1 MRYLFVST
9 YPPTHCGIGAYAS
22 QNVMQLRDKG
32 HLVDVVSPDGAG
44 NVDFA
49 WNLKGGWKLLTL
61 LKLLPFYDRVVV
73 QYHWTFF
80 YRDII
85 DKKYRWDS
93 LRTTLSFIALWLFGR
108 NKIEVVS
115 HEIPHVPHS
124 SRFSLNFSLYRWKWK
139 LVPRVIFH
147 TKQEQEDLFQY
158 YAFRLGP
165 SRLQIRAHHSNFRKF
180 REISR
185 EAARLELGLPHN
197 ATIFLCIGFIQRHKG
212 FDRAIAAFKRAS
224 LGNAHLYIVGSLR
237 VVYQETTD
245 YLAGLHTL
253 AQVCPNAH
261 FVERFLTDEEFDT
274 WIAASDCVVLPYREI
289 WSSSVL
295 ARAHLFD
302 KLAIIAKVG
311 GLPDQAREGDRFF
324 ETDEE
329 LVTALAEFNTQSTA
343 TLPICRT
350 DRTAGITEH

>member
-1 MRYLFVST
+1 MRYLFVT
-9 YPPTHCGIGAYAS
+9 TFPPTHCGIAAYAS
-22 QNVMQLRDKG
+22 QDVIHLRERG

-49 WNLKGGWKLLTL
+49 WDLRGGCKILKL
-61 LKLLPFYDRVVV
+61 LKLLPFYERIII
-73 QYHWTFF
+73 QYHWAFF
-80 YRDII
+80 YRDIV
-85 DKKYRWDS
+85 DKKYRWES

-115 HEIPHVPHS
+115 HEIPHIPRS
-124 SRFSLNFSLYRWKWK
+124 SRLSLNFSLYRWKWK
-139 LVPRVIFH
+139 LVPRLILH
-147 TKQEQEDLFQY
+147 TKPEQENLLQY

-165 SRLQIRAHHSNFRKF
+165 SRVQIRAHHSSFRKF

-185 EAARLELGLPHN
+185 EAARLELGLPHD

-224 LGNAHLYIVGSLR
+224 PGNAHLYIVGSLR

-245 YLAGLHTL
+245 YLAELHTL
-253 AQVCPNAH
+253 TQDCPNAH
-261 FVERFLTDEEFDT
+261 LVERFLTDEEFDT

-311 GLPDQAREGDRFF
+311 GLPDQARKGDRVF

-329 LVTALAEFNTQSTA
+329 LATALAGFNTQSTA

-350 DRTAGITEH
+350 VRTAGITEH